1 MEDLNR
7 YLKAQKYDYEQALKE
22 IQNGKKESHW
32 MWYIFPQITGLG
44 QSDMAKYYEI
54 KSLTEAKEYL
64 NNEILK
70 ARLINMCQSLLNLK
84 TNNPIE
90 IFGPIDA
97 LKLKSS
103 MTLFSYISEDEIFNQ
118 VLEKFYNNEHDLNTI
133 DICKRLGR

>member
-1 MEDLNR
+1 MIDLNR
-7 YLKAQKYDYEQALKE
+7 YLDAQKYNYEQALKE

-84 TNNPIE
+84 VNNPVE

-103 MTLFSYISEDEIFNQ
+103 MTLFSYISDNDIFN
-118 VLEKFYNNEHDLNTI
+118 
-133 DICKRLGR
+133 